1 MAGIEGVKNDMEDKK
16 MNEKLDPISKQEDIA
31 KKYPDLGPKEKGVLA
46 GLDTPLD
53 SKEGMTE
60 EAINKGMDAR
70 FDAEIKKAGISG
82 QTPEITEGKMKLSE
96 QIAKT
101 PDMKE
106 KIALYQ
112 EFLDSLSSQVG
123 TTVAAERKN
132 QKDYTDSLKKT
143 EQDGDKQKRL

>member
-1 MAGIEGVKNDMEDKK
+1 MGIERMENDVEDKK
-16 MNEKLDPISKQEDIA
+16 MNEKPDPINKQDDIA
-31 KKYPDLGPKEKGVLA
+31 KKYPDLGAKEKEVLA
-46 GLDTPLD
+46 GLDISD

-60 EAINKGMDAR
+60 ETINKGMDAR

-112 EFLDSLSSQVG
+112 EFLDGLSSQVG

-143 EQDGDKQKRL
+143 EQDGDKQKKL